1 MIPPQTASGGLE
13 IEIKLPVADSG
24 TARRLL
30 RRAGARGARRVRER
44 NTLFDTRDREL
55 GRTGRVLRVR
65 TIERVAEG
73 PKARA
78 GAPKKAGRGPV
89 VGILTVK
96 TPVELAGYKVR
107 REIETIV
114 EDPDRVEQMLASVG
128 FEPWFRY
135 EKFRTTY
142 RLPGF
147 QKLVIDLDE
156 TPVGVYFELEGPR
169 SEIDRAARKL
179 GYGPGDYLTA
189 SYYELFLAARERF
202 GLPEAAMVFAKTP
215 KTVRAAKK

>member
-1 MIPPQTASGGLE
+1 MADNGLE
-13 IEIKLPVADSG
+13 IEIKLAVADRAA
-24 TARRLL
+24 ARRLL
-30 RRAGARGARRVRER
+30 RRAGARGASRFRER
-44 NTLFDTRDREL
+44 NTLFDTRQREL

-65 TIERVAEG
+65 TVERVAGEG
-73 PKARA
+73 RIKTSAA
-78 GAPKKAGRGPV
+78 GKGRRNRV

-96 TPVELAGYKVR
+96 TPVDQAGYKVR
-107 REIETIV
+107 REIETVV
-114 EDPDRVEQMLASVG
+114 EDPKRVEQMLASVG

-135 EKFRTTY
+135 EKFRTSY
-142 RLPGF
+142 RLAGF

-156 TPVGVYFELEGPR
+156 TPAGVYFELEGPR

-189 SYYELFLAARERF
+189 SYYELFLAAREQL
-202 GLPEAAMVFAKTP
+202 GLPEDAMVFPKTA

>member
-1 MIPPQTASGGLE
+1 MADAGLE
-13 IEIKLPVADSG
+13 IEIKLAGADR
-24 TARRLL
+24 TAARRLL
-30 RRAGARGARRVRER
+30 RRAGARGAQRVRER
-44 NTLFDTRDREL
+44 NTLFDTRERDL

-65 TIERVAEG
+65 TVERVAGGE
-73 PKARA
+73 
-78 GAPKKAGRGPV
+78 KAGTRALKETRKNRPL
-89 VGILTVK
+89 GILTVK
-96 TPVELAGYKVR
+96 TPVEQAEYKVR
-107 REIETIV
+107 REIETV
-114 EDPDRVEQMLASVG
+114 VQDPERVEQMLASVG

-169 SEIDRAARKL
+169 SQIDRAARKL

-189 SYYELFLAARERF
+189 SYYELFLSARRRLS
-202 GLPEAAMVFAKTP
+202 LPEDAMVFPEPVKTA
-215 KTVRAAKK
+215 RAAKK